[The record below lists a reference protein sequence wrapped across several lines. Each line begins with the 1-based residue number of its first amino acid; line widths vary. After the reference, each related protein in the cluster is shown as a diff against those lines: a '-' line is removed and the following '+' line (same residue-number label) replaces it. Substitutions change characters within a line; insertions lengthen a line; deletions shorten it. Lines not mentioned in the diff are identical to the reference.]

1 MGKVVVEI
9 PNSLDDVSLED
20 YLSFMTFDSNDEEL
34 ITLKAFE
41 CFLKLDK
48 EYAYG
53 LPLKEAEELFRS
65 VKTAVED
72 SGKAQRLYEVNGKT
86 FGRIPNLDSITLG
99 EYVDLDKYAEFDK
112 EGKPNFK
119 TALNFMSVL
128 YRPVKDRAGKIY
140 SIESYESGLKH
151 HEYIKQ
157 LPASA
162 FVGSL
167 VFFCDLRRE
176 LLNATKHSIHRAE
189 ILLQNANSSGKNTG
203 GMQASITSLKATLA
217 DLMKLPPPQFTKPLH
232 FCLTKSNKAG

>member
-1 MGKVVVEI
+1 MRKVVEI
-9 PNSLDDVSLED
+9 PSSLDDVSLGD
-20 YLSFMTFDSNDEEL
+20 YLSFMTFDSNDDEL

-41 CFLKLDK
+41 CFLKLEK
-48 EYAYG
+48 EYAYS
-53 LPLKEAEELFRS
+53 LPLGEAEELFKA
-65 VKTAVED
+65 VKNAVE
-72 SGKAQRLYEVNGKT
+72 SNGKAERLYEVDGKV
-86 FGRIPNLDSITLG
+86 FGRIPNLDDITLG

-140 SIESYESGLKH
+140 SVEPYESGLKH
-151 HEYIKQ
+151 HEYIKK

-167 VFFCDLRRE
+167 VFFCNLRKE
-176 LLNATKHSIHRAE
+176 LLNATKRSILRAE
-189 ILLQNANSSGKNTG
+189 TLLQSANSSEKNTD
-203 GMQASITSLKATLA
+203 GMRASITSLKETLA
-217 DLMKLPPPQFTKPLH
+217 DLMKLPEPQFTRPLR

>member
-1 MGKVVVEI
+1 MRKVVEI
-9 PNSLDDVSLED
+9 PNSLDDVSLGD

-41 CFLKLDK
+41 CFLKLEK
-48 EYAYG
+48 EYAYS
-53 LPLKEAEELFRS
+53 LPLSEAEELFKA
-65 VKTAVED
+65 VKNAVENN
-72 SGKAQRLYEVNGKT
+72 GKAERLYEVDGKM
-86 FGRIPNLDSITLG
+86 FGRIPNLDNITLG

-128 YRPVKDRAGKIY
+128 YRPVKDRAGEIY
-140 SIESYESGLKH
+140 SIEPYESGLKH

-167 VFFCDLRRE
+167 VFFCNLRKE
-176 LLNATKHSIHRAE
+176 LLNATKRSTLRAE
-189 ILLQNANSSGKNTG
+189 TLLRNASSSGKNTA
-203 GMQASITSLKATLA
+203 GMQASITSLKETLA
-217 DLMKLPPPQFTKPLH
+217 DLMKLPEPQFTRPLR